1 MALATPTAAA
11 AAATDITALWH
22 RAHAHL
28 VPDPGHQTLP
38 DGQYHACGLC
48 GQHGAFE
55 VTAHVRFGAEQW
67 AHEASLTWCGHCRR
81 FSLTAQR
88 HAECQA
94 RNPAI
99 GDLPPTAVDGRLWS
113 AAPTFLNI
121 EPTTRCNFNCW
132 YCIGRHMVQADIE
145 VDNFAKVLDNFPTL
159 KAIAL
164 VGEGEPLLHK
174 GFFTMAD
181 MARERGIRVLMLT
194 NGSAFSE
201 SVVKKLC
208 ESQIAYVSISIDSTD
223 PATFAQSRLDGELP
237 RIWDGIERLV
247 RYRDANGYRYPRI
260 GLKGTLFTHTE
271 SQLLDIVTEA
281 RRRGVD
287 LFESFQPLNPKQSYI
302 NIYPREQGVQLAQQ
316 ARVQRRIDEQTPQA
330 LAMMPGVMQFC
341 AEEGIPGSNSGRPSP
356 LRASCDE
363 EWIYSLLDGTVTPCC
378 QVKDTVDPDW
388 NLFRR
393 PIDDILRDAHY
404 ENTRF
409 NLWNGL
415 FPSYCAG
422 CSKTRPR
429 G

>member
-1 MALATPTAAA
+1 MALAAPTTT
-11 AAATDITALWH
+11 AATDVTALWQ

-28 VPDPGHQTLP
+28 VPDAGHQPLP
-38 DGQYHACGLC
+38 AAQYRACGLC
-48 GQHGAFE
+48 GHDHAFE
-55 VTAHVRFGAEQW
+55 LSAHVRFGADQW
-67 AHEASLTWCGHCRR
+67 AHESRLTWCGACRR
-81 FSLTAQR
+81 FSLTAAQR
-88 HAECQA
+88 ADARA
-94 RNPAI
+94 RNPAV
-99 GDLPPTAVDGRLWS
+99 GDLEPTAIDARLWS

-159 KAIAL
+159 KAVAL

-201 SVVKKLC
+201 SVVKKMC

-247 RYRDANGYRYPRI
+247 RYRDAHGYRYPRI

-271 SQLLDIVTEA
+271 SQLLDIVAEA

-287 LFESFQPLNPKQSYI
+287 LFESFQPLNPKQSYVK
-302 NIYPREQGVQLAQQ
+302 IYPREQAVQLAQQ
-316 ARVQRRIDEQTPQA
+316 DRVQRRIDEQTPQA
-330 LAMMPGVMQFC
+330 LAMMPGVMSFC
-341 AEEGIPGSNSGRPSP
+341 AEEGIPGSNTGRPSP
-356 LRASCDE
+356 LRANCDE

-388 NLFRR
+388 NLFQH
-393 PIDDILRDAHY
+393 PIEDILRNAHY

-415 FPSYCAG
+415 FPSYCEG